1 MRKNGKA
8 YRKLYLSYVCIF
20 YIPIIMGVLFYSYAY
35 SDAKKHADISN
46 ESLIRTVKN
55 TCDRELEYYENELIQ
70 LALDENIQQLSAVCG
85 NFGAENSYQLY
96 QLQNELSDLSLS
108 MNKNSDFSRDIMV
121 YFENSDKVVSSHGNM
136 DFNMYCELYCFGEDN
151 ASEEMLKT
159 YLSEYHFR
167 DFIMMDTKWT
177 KGRPTLLLTMT
188 NLKGELGESSAMIGL
203 WLDPAV
209 FSNLIEMDSWEQGLD
224 WVIVDREDRI
234 INCPE
239 KYAGLE
245 INYDVL
251 GQGEEQKTVWNK
263 EEYIMRTVLSTV
275 FDWKYVLLMPERML
289 SKSAGRMR
297 NIFLAGIFACLLLG
311 FLAASRMMKINY
323 KPLKALLD
331 VFRKEEEA
339 TDVDNEYLYLKEKTV
354 SLLEERS
361 DFEQVASR
369 SREIVKHYYFGD
381 LMLNTYA
388 EGSKSPDREIICRD
402 FLEGKNLVLLFMV
415 REAEKQEDDLEEYIQ
430 KKSMRRFIIENVLGE
445 GLSRE
450 FRLEKVELGDMVAVA
465 MNIRDKTMAYE
476 RRIADIVYSM
486 QNFIY
491 ENYNFRVVALAG
503 EAHKGLEGI
512 HKSYMEAKEA
522 EEFVAALDPDF
533 ISYREVHDRAH
544 KKYAYS
550 AEQEERIIA
559 AVKNHN
565 SQLAISYINKILD
578 VNFLEIKAS
587 PEMLKRLL
595 YVMMGTVIKAAQVV
609 GETSDDLGMND
620 ISMKL
625 SLESIKEKFAASV
638 ENLCR
643 ISEMQSLECGQN
655 QQLCQK
661 IREYIQANFN
671 NPDLNISQTGLHFH
685 MTPAYLSSIY
695 KKGTGES
702 LLKFIN
708 QTRIDEAERL
718 LSEGVSVVEAAERA
732 GFRDSSTFIRIFK
745 KYTGVTPGQ
754 LKNGR

>member
-1 MRKNGKA
+1 
-8 YRKLYLSYVCIF
+8 
-20 YIPIIMGVLFYSYAY
+20 
-35 SDAKKHADISN
+35 
-46 ESLIRTVKN
+46 
-55 TCDRELEYYENELIQ
+55 
-70 LALDENIQQLSAVCG
+70 
-85 NFGAENSYQLY
+85 
-96 QLQNELSDLSLS
+96 
-108 MNKNSDFSRDIMV
+108 
-121 YFENSDKVVSSHGNM
+121 
-136 DFNMYCELYCFGEDN
+136 
-151 ASEEMLKT
+151 
-159 YLSEYHFR
+159 
-167 DFIMMDTKWT
+167 
-177 KGRPTLLLTMT
+177 
-188 NLKGELGESSAMIGL
+188 
-203 WLDPAV
+203 
-209 FSNLIEMDSWEQGLD
+209 
-224 WVIVDREDRI
+224 
-234 INCPE
+234 
-239 KYAGLE
+239 
-245 INYDVL
+245 
-251 GQGEEQKTVWNK
+251 
-263 EEYIMRTVLSTV
+263 
-275 FDWKYVLLMPERML
+275 
-289 SKSAGRMR
+289 
-297 NIFLAGIFACLLLG
+297 
-311 FLAASRMMKINY
+311 
-323 KPLKALLD
+323 
-331 VFRKEEEA
+331 
-339 TDVDNEYLYLKEKTV
+339 
-354 SLLEERS
+354 
-361 DFEQVASR
+361 
-369 SREIVKHYYFGD
+369 
-381 LMLNTYA
+381 
-388 EGSKSPDREIICRD
+388 
-402 FLEGKNLVLLFMV
+402 
-415 REAEKQEDDLEEYIQ
+415 
-430 KKSMRRFIIENVLGE
+430 MRRFIIENVLGE

-503 EAHKGLEGI
+503 EAHKGLDGI